1 MATGG
6 KEHREFISLLHTET
20 VYGHVGQRGIFRI
33 ACQHQPQTEE
43 RARINRRVG
52 WGREQLTQVKVRVV
66 GIEDLLLAW
75 CLRGRDHH
83 RRNRVCHRLTDVLR
97 QLRGFA
103 PQQQCRSFPAG
114 VHPYQNAGAG
124 VALHA
129 IEHHGRARAGG
140 AFYGTARADMAVH
153 ACQFR
158 IGIYRVIGFDIVTL
172 MALQQRDGA
181 SEIVDWVLHVFL
193 P

>member
-20 VYGHVGQRGIFRI
+20 VNGHIGQRGIFRI
-33 ACQHQPQTEE
+33 ACQYQPQTEE
-43 RARINRRVG
+43 RACINRRVG
-52 WGREQLTQVKVRVV
+52 RGRKQLTQVKVRIV
-66 GIEDLLLAW
+66 GVKDLLLAR
-75 CLRGRDHH
+75 CLRGRNHH
-83 RRNRVCHRLTDVLR
+83 RCNRVFHRLTNVLR
-97 QLRGFA
+97 QLRGFTT
-103 PQQQCRSFPAG
+103 QQKRRSFPAG
-114 VHPYQNAGAG
+114 VHTYQDAGAG

-140 AFYGTARADMAVH
+140 AFYGTARADMAVD
-153 ACQFR
+153 ARQFS
-158 IGIYRVIGFDIVTL
+158 IGIYRVIGFDIVTW

-181 SEIVDWVLHVFL
+181 SEIVDGVLHVFL